1 MGLSRARPA
10 SRGELKLQRF
20 PGTPAYLSP
29 AAPASIIHAL
39 VFLAEPQ
46 LLQPSVVG
54 LIDEQSGHEGGRPVP
69 RSPELTLPSNVH
81 TQLAGQ
87 KPHTEPRKHNAPA
100 AWGAAE
106 IEPRP
111 PPGRTH
117 WAGPAPPR
125 TRPPPPRGLLESSPG
140 DSFLGRERSG
150 CLGEETRGLLPP
162 SERRR
167 KPRHQL
173 EIISSK
179 ILALKY
185 TRLEQGFSDYNVHVI
200 IWPWC

>member
-1 MGLSRARPA
+1 MKAAGLFQGPKSLLCLPTCTHSWRDRNHI
-10 SRGELKLQRF
+10 
-20 PGTPAYLSP
+20 LSLG
-29 AAPASIIHAL
+29 S
-39 VFLAEPQ
+39 
-46 LLQPSVVG
+46 
-54 LIDEQSGHEGGRPVP
+54 
-69 RSPELTLPSNVH
+69 T
-81 TQLAGQ
+81 T
-87 KPHTEPRKHNAPA
+87 APA

-140 DSFLGRERSG
+140 DSFLGQERSG

-185 TRLEQGFSDYNVHVI
+185 TRLEQDFSDYNVHVI